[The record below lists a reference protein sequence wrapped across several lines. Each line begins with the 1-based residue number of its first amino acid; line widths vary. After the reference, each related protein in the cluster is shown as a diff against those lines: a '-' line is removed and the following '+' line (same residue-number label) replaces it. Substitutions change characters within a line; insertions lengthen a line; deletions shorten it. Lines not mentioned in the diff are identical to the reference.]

1 MPYKFGE
8 YVSTYV
14 DPNSVKISE
23 ALQER
28 FLSTFAAND
37 QLATAID
44 QMQAAL
50 PFENDMQRKRQLQR
64 EMENK
69 LTVLSERGDYE
80 NLGFQVHKAAK
91 DFTKEYSPIKENYA
105 RYQTALQEL
114 QKGVDAKEINAEYA
128 QMFPA
133 YMSRNYKGF
142 EIDPETG
149 RVKEGTMFS
158 APSIIK
164 DPKVFDKIKDAI
176 AIIKPEG
183 REIKSNQIGVGADGR
198 YNVTTESGTEYIDPK
213 IVEKAIETVMND
225 PDVRAYTTQVAD
237 MKAYSYQKS
246 GALTEVINS
255 QTTQVTEAIKAYQEA
270 IDKGRLTTAEKKQA
284 ANNIVALNEE
294 LQKLA
299 TASGDEKIAYDYVR
313 SKIANEM
320 YKPMTDF
327 VVDAASYQKTKNFTT
342 YDENQAWLQDRKA
355 AIDAEAALGT
365 SIYKQGEVT
374 AKDLYGTTLEQKQNL
389 IGSTYKEMIANE
401 KIASDVSV
409 NAETRE
415 AARQKAIAAK
425 NTIGDIRKQIELAS
439 NKTMSMQDL
448 EKKDP
453 KLIQAIREAFP
464 WATTPG
470 QILLKMQDVFNNTSD
485 SNPEYVK
492 VNNAFKSKFN
502 EGLNEYVKVRY
513 MPSAVG
519 ESYGITK
526 EEYEKLPLSKRS
538 LDMDIHFDVT
548 DEPYKPSKVAV
559 PALGGSGV
567 GVATTTTAINPFD
580 AFTENFKE
588 DINYNFSQIKE
599 SNLFNYGKI
608 DVGNPKATVAFTK
621 AIDDFFLNKPLA
633 EDQVVLDVTKDG
645 IQEISG
651 KDLKGYTVIDRGW
664 NQTNNLWELQLKND
678 KGDVKTVH
686 YEGRNITSPVI
697 QNILG
702 QNDVKFSKVA
712 SSMNSRITGE
722 KGITTREIGLLDN
735 TGTYTN
741 TKIILSSEILSN
753 GDQVFSVR
761 GVDGKPLTDSQG
773 NVFLDKKYRM
783 TDKEFKDL
791 ILARQLMPGDNPN
804 NPTGPSIVELIN

>member
-133 YMSRNYKGF
+133 YMTRNYKGF

-176 AIIKPEG
+176 TIIKPEG

-198 YNVTTESGTEYIDPK
+198 YNVTTESGTEYISPEV
-213 IVEKAIETVMND
+213 VEQAIGMVMND

-246 GALTEVINS
+246 GALPEVINS
-255 QTTQVTEAIKAYQEA
+255 QTTQITKAITAYQEA

-299 TASGDEKIAYDYVR
+299 AASGDEKIAYDYVR
-313 SKIANEM
+313 NKIANEM

-327 VVDAASYQKTKNFTT
+327 VVDAASYQKTKQSTI
-342 YDENQAWLQDRKA
+342 YDENQAWLAKYKSELDYQNANPEMTGYTSVTADVRDGATIEEQRDNMNKYFQASIEAYSYAELEGLDEGEKIKKQAEGKRLKA
-355 AIDAEAALGT
+355 EAMRIQQQINLATDKSVNVKDIEAIDP
-365 SIYKQGEVT
+365 SIV
-374 AKDLYGTTLEQKQNL
+374 
-389 IGSTYKEMIANE
+389 
-401 KIASDVSV
+401 
-409 NAETRE
+409 
-415 AARQKAIAAK
+415 
-425 NTIGDIRKQIELAS
+425 NTIK
-439 NKTMSMQDL
+439 
-448 EKKDP
+448 
-453 KLIQAIREAFP
+453 
-464 WATTPG
+464 
-470 QILLKMQDVFNNTSD
+470 
-485 SNPEYVK
+485 EY
-492 VNNAFKSKFN
+492 
-502 EGLNEYVKVRY
+502 
-513 MPSAVG
+513 
-519 ESYGITK
+519 YGITK
-526 EEYEKLPLSKRS
+526 SSEVLSTLQKVLYNPNDPANKGLQESFRSKYGVTMSAYLGKTYGGVKNKEILQDGILGDSRGAYVAATEDGAASLWARFDDIATRSDVSDKFKEIKTSTLVHYGALPGLTIEE
-538 LDMDIHFDVT
+538 
-548 DEPYKPSKVAV
+548 SKVATKAAKDFFTGYV
-559 PALGGSGV
+559 IPAEMEVTVLGGKN
-567 GVATTTTAINPFD
+567 I
-580 AFTENFKE
+580 E
-588 DINYNFSQIKE
+588 DWN
-599 SNLFNYGKI
+599 
-608 DVGNPKATVAFTK
+608 T
-621 AIDDFFLNKPLA
+621 DDEAGDKL
-633 EDQVVLDVTKDG
+633 
-645 IQEISG
+645 SG
-651 KDLKGYTVIDRGW
+651 KNLAGYKVAKYGFAPEYGESGG
-664 NQTNNLWELQLKND
+664 WELQIVNSEGKTATVMMDAKNVTSPQLQNYVSSNAMRFANTVD
-678 KGDVKTVH
+678 KYNTRGKGDIINFELEGKTINGKKAGNLTVTVQSMGDGDPLVALSDSSGT
-686 YEGRNITSPVI
+686 YYSMYIDSNGKVQTKTSNKPI
-697 QNILG
+697 Y
-702 QNDVKFSKVA
+702 
-712 SSMNSRITGE
+712 
-722 KGITTREIGLLDN
+722 TRLDN
-735 TGTYTN
+735 QQFKELTG
-741 TKIILSSEILSN
+741 SN
-753 GDQVFSVR
+753 M
-761 GVDGKPLTDSQG
+761 
-773 NVFLDKKYRM
+773 Y
-783 TDKEFKDL
+783 EFY
-791 ILARQLMPGDNPN
+791 
-804 NPTGPSIVELIN
+804 

>member
-164 DPKVFDKIKDAI
+164 DPKVFEKIKDAI

-183 REIKSNQIGVGADGR
+183 REIKSNDIGVGADGR

-270 IDKGRLTTAEKKQA
+270 IDKGRLTTAEKKQV

-313 SKIANEM
+313 NKIANEM

-327 VVDAASYQKTKNFTT
+327 VVDAASYQKTKQSTI
-342 YDENQAWLQDRKA
+342 YDENQAWLAKYKSELDYQNANPEMTGYTTVTADVRDGATIEEQRANMTKYFQASMEAYSYAELEGLDEGEKIKKQAEGKRLKA
-355 AIDAEAALGT
+355 EAMRIQQQIDLAINKSINPKDIEAIDPSIVQTIRETFGTKTSAETLSKLKEVLTNPLSTNGVKFQMAFEDKFKKGFDEYIR
-365 SIYKQGEVT
+365 IYSSNSDDIVN
-374 AKDLYGTTLEQKQNL
+374 LEEETD
-389 IGSTYKEMIANE
+389 IGSQRLLDNFERLATR
-401 KIASDVSV
+401 SDVSDKFKEIKTSTLV
-409 NAETRE
+409 HYGALPGL
-415 AARQKAIAAK
+415 
-425 NTIGDIRKQIELAS
+425 TI
-439 NKTMSMQDL
+439 
-448 EKKDP
+448 
-453 KLIQAIREAFP
+453 
-464 WATTPG
+464 
-470 QILLKMQDVFNNTSD
+470 
-485 SNPEYVK
+485 
-492 VNNAFKSKFN
+492 
-502 EGLNEYVKVRY
+502 
-513 MPSAVG
+513 
-519 ESYGITK
+519 
-526 EEYEKLPLSKRS
+526 EE
-538 LDMDIHFDVT
+538 
-548 DEPYKPSKVAV
+548 SKVATKAAKDFFTGYV
-559 PALGGSGV
+559 IPAEMEVTVLGGKN
-567 GVATTTTAINPFD
+567 I
-580 AFTENFKE
+580 E
-588 DINYNFSQIKE
+588 DWN
-599 SNLFNYGKI
+599 
-608 DVGNPKATVAFTK
+608 T
-621 AIDDFFLNKPLA
+621 DDEAGDKL
-633 EDQVVLDVTKDG
+633 
-645 IQEISG
+645 SG
-651 KDLKGYTVIDRGW
+651 KNLAGYKVAKYGFAPEYGESGG
-664 NQTNNLWELQLKND
+664 WELQIVNSEGKTATVMMDAKNVTSPQLQNYVSSNAMRFANTVD
-678 KGDVKTVH
+678 KYNTRGKGDVTNFELEGKTINGKKAGNLTVTVQSMGDGDPLVALSDSSGT
-686 YEGRNITSPVI
+686 YYSMYVDSNGKVQTKTSNKPI
-697 QNILG
+697 Y
-702 QNDVKFSKVA
+702 
-712 SSMNSRITGE
+712 
-722 KGITTREIGLLDN
+722 TRLDN
-735 TGTYTN
+735 PQFKELAG
-741 TKIILSSEILSN
+741 SN
-753 GDQVFSVR
+753 M
-761 GVDGKPLTDSQG
+761 
-773 NVFLDKKYRM
+773 Y
-783 TDKEFKDL
+783 EFY
-791 ILARQLMPGDNPN
+791 
-804 NPTGPSIVELIN
+804 

>member
-91 DFTKEYSPIKENYA
+91 DFTKEYAPIKENYA

-149 RVKEGTMFS
+149 RVKEGTMFT

-183 REIKSNQIGVGADGR
+183 REIKSNQIGVGPDGR
-198 YNVTTESGTEYIDPK
+198 YNVTTESGTDYISPEVVK
-213 IVEKAIETVMND
+213 QAIETVMND

-246 GALTEVINS
+246 GALPEVINS

-299 TASGDEKIAYDYVR
+299 TASGDEKVAYDYVR
-313 SKIANEM
+313 NKIANEM

-327 VVDAASYQKTKNFTT
+327 VVDAASYEKTKQSTI
-342 YDENQAWLQDRKA
+342 YDENQAWLANYKSELDYKNANPSLEHASEVYAEGSYGGKTVAEKQQFVQNNIAESMRLY
-355 AIDAEAALGT
+355 AEAENDKSLSPDEKRA
-365 SIYKQGEVT
+365 KQRQ
-374 AKDLYGTTLEQKQNL
+374 AAQFKD
-389 IGSTYKEMIANE
+389 
-401 KIASDVSV
+401 
-409 NAETRE
+409 NAML
-415 AARQKAIAAK
+415 AQHFIDKAI
-425 NTIGDIRKQIELAS
+425 NSSIGYK
-439 NKTMSMQDL
+439 DL
-448 EKKDP
+448 EKHDP
-453 KLIQAIREAFP
+453 TIVNVVKELYPNITTAQMGQKLVEILANPQSESFKQFETLFNSKYGDKALANHFSTYYN
-464 WATTPG
+464 ATRQLG
-470 QILLKMQDVFNNTSD
+470 QGVDISDRLGKD
-485 SNPEYVK
+485 SNVQRKGVVNEFIDYK
-492 VNNAFKSKFN
+492 FAGKQLAEKFSNEINAEHVNNKFLEMKTSSVAISGALPAMSVAESKAATLAAKDYFTGWVIPEN
-502 EGLNEYVKVRY
+502 
-513 MPSAVG
+513 
-519 ESYGITK
+519 
-526 EEYEKLPLSKRS
+526 
-538 LDMDIHFDVT
+538 VT
-548 DEPYKPSKVAV
+548 VQ
-559 PALGGSGV
+559 
-567 GVATTTTAINPFD
+567 N
-580 AFTENFKE
+580 
-588 DINYNFSQIKE
+588 
-599 SNLFNYGKI
+599 
-608 DVGNPKATVAFTK
+608 
-621 AIDDFFLNKPLA
+621 
-633 EDQVVLDVTKDG
+633 VTGDG
-645 IQEISG
+645 IEEQSG
-651 KDLKGYTVIDRGW
+651 NDLKGYKTLRHKFIPDYGTMGAWELELQNDENEIKTVIVSGE
-664 NQTNNLWELQLKND
+664 QITSPALKKYMNSPSMKFAQKVNKYNTRE
-678 KGDVKTVH
+678 KGDVTSFKVEGKIV
-686 YEGRNITSPVI
+686 EGRQSFPMTIYVRSEGNGDPLVAV
-697 QNILG
+697 Q
-702 QNDVKFSKVA
+702 DVKGQFSDV
-712 SSMNSRITGE
+712 
-722 KGITTREIGLLDN
+722 
-735 TGTYTN
+735 Y
-741 TKIILSSEILSN
+741 
-753 GDQVFSVR
+753 
-761 GVDGKPLTDSQG
+761 TDSKG
-773 NVFLDKKYRM
+773 NLQVKKSDTPIFNRM
-783 TDKEFKDL
+783 DSPQYQAIVNSDL
-791 ILARQLMPGDNPN
+791 YIFD
-804 NPTGPSIVELIN
+804 